1 VNDVRYS
8 DLLPPKH
15 IVSVGGGITSTLL
28 LPLEVIKRYGAE
40 NVQLVMAMVADD
52 ETNARPLVEAV
63 VNLTKLPIR
72 RITPISPTGG
82 AVIDVPPGQ
91 WALWSIWDVFNATG
105 RMGSTLA
112 DPCSRVLKRETLKTW
127 MLNNALKGY
136 HVLHVGITS
145 DEIDRM
151 LAIRANWGGSGYQVE
166 APLADDETLT
176 RETAIERCKALL
188 GFVPELYQRGNSHNN
203 CAGFCVKAGHAEM
216 ARLLHYDRAR
226 YLQHEAAEL
235 AHQQQ
240 HEHTATIMRDRRTV
254 AGAVESTP
262 LTLRDFRLRM
272 EARWS
277 GRLPG
282 FDPFDG
288 LDSMPGCKYCEAA

>member
-1 VNDVRYS
+1 MVDYRE
-8 DLLPPKH
+8 LLPPRH
-15 IVSVGGGITSTLL
+15 IVSVGGGIASTLL

-40 NVQLVMAMVADD
+40 NVQLVMAALTDD
-52 ETNARPLVEAV
+52 EPSARQLVEAV
-63 VNLTKLPIR
+63 EKLTGLRIR
-72 RITPISPTGG
+72 RVTPETPTGG
-82 AVIDVPPGQ
+82 RVIDVPPGK
-91 WALWSIWDVFNATG
+91 WALWGIWDVFNATG
-105 RMGSTLA
+105 RMGSALA
-112 DPCSRVLKRETLKTW
+112 DPCSRILKRETLKTW

-136 HVLHVGITS
+136 HVLHVGITAG
-145 DEIDRM
+145 EIDRM
-151 LAIRANWGGSGYQVE
+151 LAIRANWRGIGYQVE

-216 ARLLHYDRAR
+216 ARLLYYDRPR
-226 YLQHEAAEL
+226 YLSHEAAEL

-240 HEHTATIMRDRRTV
+240 HGHTSTIMRDRRTV
-254 AGAVESTP
+254 DGKTETTP
-262 LTLRDFRLRM
+262 LTLQAFRLRM
-272 EARWS
+272 EAQWA

-288 LDSMPGCKYCEAA
+288 LDSMPACKFCSAT